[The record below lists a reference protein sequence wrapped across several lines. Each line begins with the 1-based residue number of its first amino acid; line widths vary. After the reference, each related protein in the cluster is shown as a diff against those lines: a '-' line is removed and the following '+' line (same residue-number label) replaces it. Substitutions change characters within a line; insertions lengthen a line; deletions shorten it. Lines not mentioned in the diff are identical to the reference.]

1 VRLRYSERLIPYNF
15 NIFFMVFIA
24 DYGAGNLR
32 SVHKAFDYL
41 GVKATVSSDPCKL
54 VGHQKVVLPGVGA
67 FGQAIDTLNATGF
80 TQAILEHVDKGGQL
94 LGICLGMQ
102 LLLTDSEEMGSHKG
116 LNLIP
121 GRVLHFRSETD
132 KIPQIG
138 WNSVDQQKESVLF
151 RGIAD
156 HSFFY
161 FVHSYYCEPES
172 VETIAA
178 STWFAGKNFCSAIEK
193 NGIFAV
199 QFHPEKS
206 SDAGLQ
212 VLKNFAGC

>member
-1 VRLRYSERLIPYNF
+1 
-15 NIFFMVFIA
+15 MVFIA

-32 SVHKAFDYL
+32 SVLKAFEYL
-41 GVKATVSSDPCKL
+41 GVKAIVSDDPAKL
-54 VGHQKVVLPGVGA
+54 TGYRKVILPGVGA
-67 FGQAIDTLNATGF
+67 FGQAIESLNASGF
-80 TQAILEHVDKGGQL
+80 TEAVLEHVDKGGQL

-102 LLLTDSEEMGSHKG
+102 LLLAESEEMGAWKG
-116 LNLIP
+116 MNLIP
-121 GRVLHFRSETD
+121 GKVRHFKSDTD

-138 WNSVDQQKESVLF
+138 WNSVDQQKESILF
-151 RGIAD
+151 RGIPD

-161 FVHSYYCEPES
+161 FVHSYYCEPEAPDA
-172 VETIAA
+172 VAA
-178 STWFAGKNFCSAIEK
+178 TTWFAGKNFCSAIEK
-193 NGIFAV
+193 NGIFGV

>member
-1 VRLRYSERLIPYNF
+1 
-15 NIFFMVFIA
+15 MVFIA

-32 SVHKAFDYL
+32 SVHKAFDFL
-41 GVKATVSSDPCKL
+41 GVKAVVSSDPRKL
-54 VGHQKVVLPGVGA
+54 AGCTKVVLPGVGA
-67 FGQAIDTLNATGF
+67 FGQAIETLNASGF
-80 TQAILEHVDKGGQL
+80 TEALCEHVDKGGQL

-102 LLLTDSEEMGSHKG
+102 LLLTQSEEMGAYSG
-116 LNLIP
+116 MNLIP

-151 RGIAD
+151 RGVPD

-172 VETIAA
+172 LDAVAA
-178 STWFAGKNFCSAIEK
+178 TTWFAGKNFCSAIEK

-206 SDAGLQ
+206 SDAGLK
-212 VLKNFAGC
+212 VLKNFADC

>member
-1 VRLRYSERLIPYNF
+1 
-15 NIFFMVFIA
+15 MVFIA

-32 SVHKAFDYL
+32 SVLKAFDYL
-41 GVKATVSSDPCKL
+41 GIKAVVSSDPAKL
-54 VGHQKVVLPGVGA
+54 EGYKKVILPGVGA
-67 FGQAIDTLNATGF
+67 FGHAIDTLNASGF
-80 TQAILEHVDKGGQL
+80 TQAIAEHVDKGGHL

-102 LLLTDSEEMGSHKG
+102 LLLTDSEEMGEHKG
-116 LNLIP
+116 MNLIP
-121 GRVLHFRSETD
+121 GHVLHFKSDTE

-138 WNSVDQQKESVLF
+138 WNSVDQQKESILF
-151 RGIAD
+151 HGIPD

-161 FVHSYYCEPES
+161 FVHSYYCKPQS
-172 VETIAA
+172 HDAIAA
-178 STWFAGKNFCSAIEK
+178 TTWYAGKNFCSAIEK

-212 VLKNFAGC
+212 ILKNFAGC

>member
-1 VRLRYSERLIPYNF
+1 
-15 NIFFMVFIA
+15 MVFIA

-32 SVHKAFDYL
+32 SVKKAFDYL
-41 GVKATVSSDPCKL
+41 GIKATVSSNPADMAGC
-54 VGHQKVVLPGVGA
+54 GKVVLPGVGA
-67 FGQAIDTLNATGF
+67 FGHAIDSLDASGF
-80 TQAILEHVDKGGQL
+80 SDAIREHVEGGGHL

-102 LLLTDSEEMGSHKG
+102 LMLTSSEEMGSHRG
-116 LNLIP
+116 MDLVP
-121 GRVLHFRSETD
+121 GKVLRFRSETD

-138 WNSVDQQKESVLF
+138 WNSITMKKDSVLF
-151 RGIAD
+151 RSLPD
-156 HSFFY
+156 NSFFY

-172 VETIAA
+172 TGDVAA
-178 STWFAGKNFCSAIEK
+178 ETWFAGKNFCSAIEK

-212 VLKNFAGC
+212 VLRNFAGC

>member
-1 VRLRYSERLIPYNF
+1 
-15 NIFFMVFIA
+15 MVFIA

-32 SVHKAFDYL
+32 SVLKAFEYL
-41 GVKATVSSDPCKL
+41 GIKALVSSDPGKL
-54 VGHQKVVLPGVGA
+54 AGHKKVILPGVGA
-67 FGQAIDTLNATGF
+67 FGQAIESLNASGF
-80 TQAILEHVDKGGQL
+80 TEALLEHVDKGGQL

-102 LLLTDSEEMGSHKG
+102 LLLTDSEEMGTYRG
-116 LNLIP
+116 MNLVP
-121 GRVLHFRSETD
+121 GHVLHFRSKTD

-138 WNSVDQQKESVLF
+138 WNSVDQQKESILF
-151 RGIAD
+151 KGIPD

-161 FVHSYYCEPES
+161 FVHSYYCEVSDPDA
-172 VETIAA
+172 IAA
-178 STWFAGKNFCSAIEK
+178 TTLFAGKNFCSAIEK

-206 SDAGLQ
+206 SGAGLL

>member
-1 VRLRYSERLIPYNF
+1 
-15 NIFFMVFIA
+15 MVFIA

-32 SVHKAFDYL
+32 SVLKAFDYL
-41 GVKATVSSDPCKL
+41 GVKAIVSSDPAKL
-54 VGHQKVVLPGVGA
+54 AGCRKVILPGVGA
-67 FGQAIDTLNATGF
+67 FGSAIKSLNASGF
-80 TQAILEHVDKGGQL
+80 TEAILEHVDKGGQL

-102 LLLTDSEEMGSHKG
+102 LLLTESEEMGVNKG
-116 LNLIP
+116 MDLIP
-121 GRVLHFRSETD
+121 GKVVHFRSETD

-138 WNSVDQQKESVLF
+138 WNSVVQQKESVLF
-151 RGIAD
+151 RGIAN

-161 FVHSYYCEPES
+161 FVHSYYCEPENPDS
-172 VETIAA
+172 VAA
-178 STWFAGKNFCSAIEK
+178 TTWFAGKNFCSAIEK

>member
-1 VRLRYSERLIPYNF
+1 
-15 NIFFMVFIA
+15 MVFIA

-32 SVHKAFDYL
+32 SVLKAFDYL
-41 GVKATVSSDPCKL
+41 GVKAIVSSDPGKL
-54 VGHQKVVLPGVGA
+54 EGYRKVILPGVGA
-67 FGQAIDTLNATGF
+67 FGQAIESLNASGF
-80 TQAILEHVDKGGQL
+80 TEAISEHIDKGGQL

-102 LLLTDSEEMGSHKG
+102 LLLTDSEEMGTHKG
-116 LNLIP
+116 MNLIP
-121 GRVLHFRSETD
+121 GRVLQFKSETD

-151 RGIAD
+151 RGIPD

-172 VETIAA
+172 LDTVAA
-178 STWFAGKNFCSAIEK
+178 TTWFAGKNFCSAIEK

-206 SDAGLQ
+206 SEAGLQ

>member
-1 VRLRYSERLIPYNF
+1 MI
-15 NIFFMVFIA
+15 FIA

-32 SVHKAFDYL
+32 SVLKAFEYL
-41 GVKATVSSDPCKL
+41 GVKAQVSSDPAKL
-54 VGHQKVVLPGVGA
+54 KGYPKVILPGVGA
-67 FGQAIDTLNATGF
+67 FGQAIESLNASGF
-80 TQAILEHVDKGGQL
+80 TEALLEHVDKGGQL

-102 LLLTDSEEMGSHKG
+102 LLFTDSDEMGEWQG
-116 LNLIP
+116 MNLIP
-121 GRVLHFRSETD
+121 GKVRHFVSDVD

-138 WNSVDQQKESVLF
+138 WNSVDQQKECLLF
-151 RGIAD
+151 KGIPD

-161 FVHSYYCEPES
+161 FVHSYFCEPEAS
-172 VETIAA
+172 ADIA
-178 STWFAGKNFCSAIEK
+178 STTYFAGKNFCSAIEK

>member
-1 VRLRYSERLIPYNF
+1 
-15 NIFFMVFIA
+15 MVYIA

-32 SVHKAFDYL
+32 SVLKAFEYL
-41 GVKATVSSDPCKL
+41 GVKAIVSNDPAKL
-54 VGHQKVVLPGVGA
+54 TGYRKVILPGVGA
-67 FGQAIDTLNATGF
+67 FGQAIESLNASGF
-80 TQAILEHVDKGGQL
+80 TEAVLEHVDKGGQL

-102 LLLTDSEEMGSHKG
+102 LLLAESEEMGAWKG
-116 LNLIP
+116 MNLVP
-121 GRVLHFRSETD
+121 GKVRHFKSATD

-138 WNSVDQQKESVLF
+138 WNSVDQQKESILF
-151 RGIAD
+151 RGIPD

-161 FVHSYYCEPES
+161 FVHSYYCEPEAPDA
-172 VETIAA
+172 VAA
-178 STWFAGKNFCSAIEK
+178 TTWFAGKNFCSAIEK

-206 SDAGLQ
+206 SDAGLL

>member
-1 VRLRYSERLIPYNF
+1 
-15 NIFFMVFIA
+15 MVFIA

-32 SVHKAFDYL
+32 SVVKAFEYL
-41 GVKATVSSDPCKL
+41 GIRTVVSSDPSKL
-54 VGHQKVVLPGVGA
+54 TGHGKVLLPGVGA
-67 FGQAIDTLNATGF
+67 FGQAIASLNASGF
-80 TQAILEHVDKGGQL
+80 SEALLEFIDKGGQL
-94 LGICLGMQ
+94 FGICLGMQ
-102 LLLTDSEEMGSHKG
+102 LLLTESEEMGDNKG

-121 GRVLHFRSETD
+121 GKVLRFRSETD

-151 RGIAD
+151 RGVPD

-161 FVHSYYCEPES
+161 FVHSYYCLPDS
-172 VETIAA
+172 PDYIAA
-178 STWFAGKNFCSAIEK
+178 TTRFAGKNFCSAIEK

>member
-1 VRLRYSERLIPYNF
+1 
-15 NIFFMVFIA
+15 MVFIA

-32 SVHKAFDYL
+32 SVLKAFEYL
-41 GVKATVSSDPCKL
+41 GIKALVSSDPGKL
-54 VGHQKVVLPGVGA
+54 AGHKKVILPGVGA
-67 FGQAIDTLNATGF
+67 FGQAIESLNASGF
-80 TQAILEHVDKGGQL
+80 TEALLEHVDKGGQL

-102 LLLTDSEEMGSHKG
+102 LLLTDSEEMGAYKG
-116 LNLIP
+116 MNLVP
-121 GRVLHFRSETD
+121 GKVLHFRSETD

-138 WNSVDQQKESVLF
+138 WNSVDQQKESILF
-151 RGIAD
+151 QGIPD

-161 FVHSYYCEPES
+161 FVHSYYCE
-172 VETIAA
+172 VDALDAVAA
-178 STWFAGKNFCSAIEK
+178 TTLFAGKNFCSAIEK

-206 SDAGLQ
+206 SDAWLL

>member
-1 VRLRYSERLIPYNF
+1 
-15 NIFFMVFIA
+15 MVFIA

-32 SVHKAFDYL
+32 SVLKAFDYI
-41 GVKATVSSDPCKL
+41 GVKATVSNDPVKLAGCK
-54 VGHQKVVLPGVGA
+54 KVVLPGVGA
-67 FGQAIDTLNATGF
+67 FGQAIETLNASGF
-80 TQAILEHVDKGGQL
+80 TEAILEHVDKGGQL

-102 LLLTDSEEMGSHKG
+102 LLLTDSEEMGTYKG
-116 LNLIP
+116 LNLVH

-138 WNSVDQQKESVLF
+138 WNSVDQQKESILL
-151 RGIAD
+151 RGIPD

-172 VETIAA
+172 EDSVAA
-178 STWFAGKNFCSAIEK
+178 TTWFAGKKFCSAIEK

-206 SDAGLQ
+206 SDVGLQ
-212 VLKNFAGC
+212 VLKNFAGY

>member
-1 VRLRYSERLIPYNF
+1 MI
-15 NIFFMVFIA
+15 FIA

-32 SVHKAFDYL
+32 SVVKAFEYL
-41 GVKATVSSDPCKL
+41 GQKVLVSSDPKQMS
-54 VGHQKVVLPGVGA
+54 GFGKVILPGVGA
-67 FGQAIDTLNATGF
+67 FGPAIRALNETGF
-80 TQAILEHVDKGGQL
+80 TGALQEYADKGGQL

-102 LLLTDSEEMGSHKG
+102 LLLTESEEMGDNRG
-116 LNLIP
+116 LGIIP
-121 GRVLHFRSETD
+121 GRVRHFRSETD

-138 WNSVDQQKESVLF
+138 WNSVDLQKESVLF
-151 RGIAD
+151 RGVAD

-161 FVHSYYCEPES
+161 FVHSYYCEPVSADS
-172 VETIAA
+172 VAA
-178 STWFAGKNFCSAIEK
+178 TTWFAGNNFCSAIEK

-212 VLKNFAGC
+212 VLKNFADC